1 MEKLQKEL
9 QMWQEV
15 KTSLTSVPKDHRS
28 QYHTQYLNEVEQRIY
43 DCKCL
48 IENL

>member
-9 QMWQEV
+9 QMWQDV
-15 KTSLTSVPKDHRS
+15 QTALKSVPNEHRS

-43 DCKCL
+43 DCKSL